1 MSVTIS
7 DIQSAGARIAP
18 HIHRTP
24 ITSSTLLDAVTGTT
38 LLFKC
43 ENLQR
48 VGAFKARGAFNA
60 VLSLGEEAR
69 KRGVATHSSGNH
81 AAALALAAQSQR
93 IPAYVVM
100 PESAPAVKVE
110 AVRAYGAEIHM
121 CAPNLAAREEGLAA
135 VVERTGAAFVPPYDH
150 ADIVSGQGTCA
161 LEMLA
166 DLDSPPDILMTPVGG
181 GGLLSGCAVAAK
193 ALVPGTQVI
202 GAEPAGADDAAASFH
217 SGERQLEQT
226 PETIADG
233 LRSTL
238 GELTFALIRE
248 HVDDILTAPD
258 ARIVEAMRLIWTR
271 TKLIVEPSAA
281 VPLAVV
287 LEHPDRFAGK
297 RVAMVLTGGNVD
309 LDQLPW

>member
-1 MSVTIS
+1 M
-7 DIQSAGARIAP
+7 
-18 HIHRTP
+18 
-24 ITSSTLLDAVTGTT
+24 
-38 LLFKC
+38 
-43 ENLQR
+43 
-48 VGAFKARGAFNA
+48 
-60 VLSLGEEAR
+60 
-69 KRGVATHSSGNH
+69 
-81 AAALALAAQSQR
+81 
-93 IPAYVVM
+93 
-100 PESAPAVKVE
+100 
-110 AVRAYGAEIHM
+110 
-121 CAPNLAAREEGLAA
+121 
-135 VVERTGAAFVPPYDH
+135 
-150 ADIVSGQGTCA
+150 
-161 LEMLA
+161 
-166 DLDSPPDILMTPVGG
+166 
-181 GGLLSGCAVAAK
+181 
-193 ALVPGTQVI
+193 I

>member
-1 MSVTIS
+1 MLGTSGIS
-7 DIQSAGARIAP
+7 
-18 HIHRTP
+18 
-24 ITSSTLLDAVTGTT
+24 LLD
-38 LLFKC
+38 L
-43 ENLQR
+43 
-48 VGAFKARGAFNA
+48 
-60 VLSLGEEAR
+60 
-69 KRGVATHSSGNH
+69 
-81 AAALALAAQSQR
+81 
-93 IPAYVVM
+93 PA
-100 PESAPAVKVE
+100 K
-110 AVRAYGAEIHM
+110 IQ
-121 CAPNLAAREEGLAA
+121 EGLAA

-166 DLDSPPDILMTPVGG
+166 DLDSPPDILMAPVGG
-181 GGLLSGCAVAAK
+181 GGLLSGCAVATK
-193 ALVPGTQVI
+193 ALVPGIQVI